1 MIGIVTQRQVQ
12 DVKILTDV
20 DVSEYRNAITGG
32 AIDHITKRH
41 GAHGIADNSMRN
53 DADIARIG
61 YVLEN
66 YDSAELLKDENGNP
80 ILSTEWQN
88 KDRTKA
94 KMVKFAKKN
103 RRHLLCRRGCAGQ
116 W

>member
-1 MIGIVTQRQVQ
+1 
-12 DVKILTDV
+12 
-20 DVSEYRNAITGG
+20 
-32 AIDHITKRH
+32 
-41 GAHGIADNSMRN
+41 MRN

-88 KDRTKA
+88 KDQSKA
-94 KMVKFAKKN
+94 QMVKFAKKID
-103 RRHLLCRRGCAGQ
+103 GTYYVVEAVP
-116 W
+116 